1 MSRCFPKPF
10 RGEVNV
16 KVDLSNYAIKAY
28 KIDLKNATGVDTSK
42 LAAKSHLAS
51 LKTEVDKIDVDK
63 LSTVLVDLSYV
74 INNDVVKKIVND
86 KLVAKLKNI
95 DTSGFVLKAKYVAD
109 KSDLEKK
116 VIDVDNKNP
125 DTSELVKKADCS
137 AKTTEIEG
145 KIPSISGLATT
156 SALTAVESKI

>member
-1 MSRCFPKPF
+1 MSRCSPKPF

-16 KVDLSNYAIKAY
+16 KVDLSNYTIKAY
-28 KIDLKNATGVDTSK
+28 KIDLKNAAGVHTSK

-63 LSTVLVDLSYV
+63 LNTVLVDLSNV
-74 INNDVVKKIVND
+74 INNDVVKKILND

-125 DTSELVKKADCS
+125 DTSELVKKADDS

-156 SALTAVESKI
+156 SALTAFESKI